1 MQDNVV
7 EIESNMMA
15 SGKLKDKVEMENRE
29 TKRRRE
35 KAYAFM
41 GWPEHRGLNDPN
53 SQTLSGV
60 VGGLTT
66 ESSCP
71 LGKTRYWHST
81 Q

>member
-1 MQDNVV
+1 M
-7 EIESNMMA
+7 
-15 SGKLKDKVEMENRE
+15 SGLENRE
-29 TKRRRE
+29 AKRRRE

-41 GWPEHRGLNDPN
+41 GWPEHGGLSDPN

-66 ESSCP
+66 ESRYP